1 MLLPLCTSACTLPTL
16 VRRGGRMLFISILA
30 ILLHA
35 SAVRAQNAPPE
46 KPKVTR
52 ILFLLDA
59 SGSMMAPWE
68 GQPRWEVAK
77 RLLPTPTWSWACA
90 CTGTSRPTPS
100 KTAKIRA

>member
-35 SAVRAQNAPPE
+35 STVHAQNAPPE

-59 SGSMMAPWE
+59 SGQAAA
-68 GQPRWEVAK
+68 GQNG
-77 RLLPTPTWSWACA
+77 RLA
-90 CTGTSRPTPS
+90 
-100 KTAKIRA
+100 